1 MRLRPPVGEA
11 PGLRE
16 RRCAGDPRARSQAG
30 SRLATDVTSA
40 QEARQEAL
48 THERNAGGA
57 IGALVAL
64 LALLALLWLGIW
76 KLVELIAGAL

>member
-16 RRCAGDPRARSQAG
+16 RRCAGDPQARSQAG
-30 SRLATDVTSA
+30 SRLATDVTSDR
-40 QEARQEAL
+40 QARREAL
-48 THERNAGGA
+48 THERGGA

-64 LALLALLWLGIW
+64 IALVALLWLGIW